1 MDGDHHV
8 SGLVDGPAVLYE
20 TCMTQPNV
28 ETALRAVVTAAA
40 LATAFAAHRTLFRD
54 ANGDT
59 DRRASRRAGYV
70 LGAIAAIAAVASHV
84 DAAAQLAV
92 RAFPAGLALGI
103 GLAVASL
110 FWSSTRRA
118 FDRMRD
124 GDVRLLVGTRAA
136 FGAILLGYGA
146 LGVLPE
152 SFALS
157 AGIGD
162 VAAACLAIGAR
173 GSLDRA
179 GSRATRAVV
188 HGVGLVDMM
197 MVVTEAILVVRP
209 FAMEH
214 PGVVTSMTLP
224 WVVVPLMVAVNLHG
238 VRQVLASPRVAESLR
253 DGPESARG
261 VRRALS

>member
-1 MDGDHHV
+1 VDGDHHV
-8 SGLVDGPAVLYE
+8 IGLVDGPAVLYE

-54 ANGDT
+54 A
-59 DRRASRRAGYV
+59 DRRASRRAGFV
-70 LGAIAAIAAVASHV
+70 LGTIAAVAAAASHV

-92 RAFPAGLALGI
+92 RVFPAGLALGI

-136 FGAILLGYGA
+136 FGAMLLGYGA
-146 LGVLPE
+146 LGLLPE

-162 VAAACLAIGAR
+162 VVAACLAIGAP

-188 HGVGLVDMM
+188 HGVGLLDMM
-197 MVVTEAILVVRP
+197 MVVAEAILVVRP

-253 DGPESARG
+253 DGPEPARG